1 LLDGI
6 GMADFY
12 QQPQRIAGMDEPF
25 RKLVE
30 GVRDYAIFLLD
41 PEGHILTWNTGAQL
55 IKGYRADEII
65 GSHFSRFYPAEAI
78 ERRWPQQELEA
89 AAAQGRFEDEG
100 WRVRKDGSLFWANV
114 VITAMRRECGELQGF
129 SKVTRDLTERR
140 REENVL
146 RESEERFRLL
156 VESVKDYAIFLLD
169 AEGRVASWNAGAE
182 RIKGYKAAEII
193 GRHSSVFYPREARE
207 RGWPEQE
214 LAAAR
219 EQGRFEEEGVRVRKD
234 GSTFW
239 ASVVVTPVFDAEG
252 GLRGYAKVTRDLSD
266 RKRIEQLERAE
277 RQTNEFL
284 AMLAH
289 ELRNPLAPITNA
301 LNLLSRKPTR
311 EPGELWVREVLERQ
325 TAQLSRLVDNLL
337 DVSRL
342 TRSAVVLDRRP
353 VDLRNIVRNAVDASM
368 QWIRERAH
376 RVEISLPED
385 RLMVDGDEVR
395 LNQVVQ
401 NLVHN
406 AAKYTPNGGWIQ
418 VSAGVESGRIV
429 IRVRDNGVGMDAE
442 LLRSAFELF
451 RQANQSLD
459 RPQGG
464 LGVGLTLVQRLVA
477 LHGGG
482 VEARSD
488 GPGLGSEF
496 LVRLPMREE
505 PPIID
510 AQSQARAAPAQAPG
524 RPRRVLVVDD
534 NQDAAQALRL
544 LLQGE
549 GHDVKVALDGSA
561 GLVMAREYRPE
572 IVLLD
577 IGLPKM
583 NGYEIARLIRDDP
596 TLKGTTLVAVTGYGQ
611 MHDRARASASGFD
624 HHMVKPVDFEVL
636 QRLLYESA

>member
-1 LLDGI
+1 MLDGI
-6 GMADFY
+6 GMADSH
-12 QQPQRIAGMDEPF
+12 QQPQRTVGIDEPF

-114 VITAMRRECGELQGF
+114 VITAMRRERGELQGF

-169 AEGRVASWNAGAE
+169 AEGRMASWNAGAE

-406 AAKYTPNGGWIQ
+406 AAKYTPNGGCIQ

-477 LHGGG
+477 LHGGS

-496 LVRLPMREE
+496 AVRLPMREE

-583 NGYEIARLIRDDP
+583 NGYEIARLIRDDA